1 VDLRGPVVNGRIP
14 ATGELPDVVAL
25 IGAQPYDM
33 DRTFEDHV
41 IVPGLSPNMTTRFLP
56 G

>member
-1 VDLRGPVVNGRIP
+1 MDLRGPVVNGRIL
-14 ATGELPDVVAL
+14 ATGGLPGVAVL
-25 IGAQPYDM
+25 IGALPYDM